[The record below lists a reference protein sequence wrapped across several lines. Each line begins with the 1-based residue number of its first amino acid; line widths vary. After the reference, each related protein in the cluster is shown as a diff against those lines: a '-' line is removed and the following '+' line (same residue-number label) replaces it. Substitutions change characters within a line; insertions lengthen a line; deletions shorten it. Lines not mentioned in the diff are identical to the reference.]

1 MYDILRLMKKMK
13 HFEPSEKVEI
23 VLLALSEKYTMKAL
37 SEAYDVNYATLKK
50 WKKDVIEGMSTLLGE
65 QSEKDIE
72 VERLSRLLILAKKQ
86 LKISRERL
94 SFLKRKSLLV
104 RRVRRFEE
112 S

>member
-1 MYDILRLMKKMK
+1 MKKMK

-23 VLLALSEKYTMKAL
+23 VLLALSEKYTMKV
-37 SEAYDVNYATLKK
+37 YQRHMMCYATLKK

-72 VERLSRLLILAKKQ
+72 VERLSRLLSLTKKQ

-94 SFLKRKSLLV
+94 NFLKRKSLLV
-104 RRVRRFEE
+104 RRVRRFVE

>member
-1 MYDILRLMKKMK
+1 MYDILRHMKKTK

-72 VERLSRLLILAKKQ
+72 VERLSRLLKLTKKQ
-86 LKISRERL
+86 LRISRERL

-104 RRVRRFEE
+104 RRVRRFVE